1 MQYDRKLD
9 EFDGFNRRKN
19 QNNSFI
25 DQAFNDTKMSFEE
38 FNTPPELS
46 EPLMNNAMATGGT
59 YRDVPLDSM
68 GKSSLSFNMSGIKD
82 FYQDNEAMIGNVV
95 GGGTMA
101 LGNMMASRNLENAM
115 GDIDEAIKGTSDL
128 ITDNI
133 TETGTTIDNLNTQLS
148 QMSSSATD
156 NMNARLESNFDKIN
170 KQKSNIGGG
179 MLTRQKNQVRRTLS
193 DALDNT
199 IRNYR
204 SKTDAS
210 IDMAYGNYR
219 DGVRRIEGIKEQLR
233 AKKAELAEQ
242 NRKAKTGAVLGVLSV
257 GADLLLPGSGQVIRT
272 GAKAYQSYG

>member
-1 MQYDRKLD
+1 MENRWNKHITFNQEDNQK
-9 EFDGFNRRKN
+9 FDVIKAPTGNTMAVPQPNK
-19 QNNSFI
+19 I
-25 DQAFNDTKMSFEE
+25 DIPQGNLFDPMTGESMSFDPMTGE
-38 FNTPPELS
+38 S
-46 EPLMNNAMATGGT
+46 MSNNAQ
-59 YRDVPLDSM
+59 
-68 GKSSLSFNMSGIKD
+68 SLGNFKD
-82 FYQDNEAMIGNVV
+82 FYQDNEAMIGNVI

-101 LGNMMASRNLENAM
+101 LGNMMASRSLENAM
-115 GDIDEAIKGTSDL
+115 GDIDEAIEGTSDL

-272 GAKAYQSYG
+272 GAKAYQNYG